1 MKISEVSIPDSAKV
15 KAYFDNQD
23 MDNSVFS
30 TIEIKKGLNLKC
42 PLRSIT
48 DVFLS
53 YGLQRFKINHISV
66 YWGTKKALKKFSKRI
81 GG

>member
-15 KAYFDNQD
+15 KSYFDNQD
-23 MDNSVFS
+23 MDNCVFS

-42 PLRSIT
+42 STRSIIDT
-48 DVFLS
+48 FIS
-53 YGLQRFKINHISV
+53 FGLQRFKINHISV
-66 YWGTKKALKKFSKRI
+66 YWGTKGALKKFAKRI